1 MVLASW
7 ATRVARRSL
16 VGASCCVQTSVHMRR
31 LSVAAP
37 AHGPASCSPKRA
49 VSQGH
54 YLPLFVRPAALFRA
68 SLGERTY
75 STALEWKP
83 PLKVITYPDPRL
95 RAPNRTI
102 ETFDGTLERL
112 ASDMLDAMYQ
122 CVVHDGVG
130 LAAPQVG
137 VNVNMLVMNEAGTP
151 EDGDEIVM
159 VNPEIVELENDLESF
174 EEGCLSFPGI
184 YADVVRPS
192 AVTVK
197 AQDVAGVWKTH
208 ELDGFKARIFLHEM
222 DHLQGILFH
231 DRMEEEAMHGIEPD
245 LAALEEAAGG
255 DVRVPGEMPD
265 VFLEKMIQASHTLLN
280 VTRELKRNAMLND
293 FESRNSQVD
302 EEAARLKALIEE
314 RKREI
319 KALEALAL
327 PSI

>member
-122 CVVHDGVG
+122 CVVWGCFVAWNRERERVLTFDHDSISHI
-130 LAAPQVG
+130 APTCTDTTV
-137 VNVNMLVMNEAGTP
+137 
-151 EDGDEIVM
+151 
-159 VNPEIVELENDLESF
+159 
-174 EEGCLSFPGI
+174 
-184 YADVVRPS
+184 S
-192 AVTVK
+192 A
-197 AQDVAGVWKTH
+197 W
-208 ELDGFKARIFLHEM
+208 R
-222 DHLQGILFH
+222 
-231 DRMEEEAMHGIEPD
+231 
-245 LAALEEAAGG
+245 
-255 DVRVPGEMPD
+255 
-265 VFLEKMIQASHTLLN
+265 
-280 VTRELKRNAMLND
+280 
-293 FESRNSQVD
+293 
-302 EEAARLKALIEE
+302 RLRLG
-314 RKREI
+314 
-319 KALEALAL
+319 
-327 PSI
+327 ST